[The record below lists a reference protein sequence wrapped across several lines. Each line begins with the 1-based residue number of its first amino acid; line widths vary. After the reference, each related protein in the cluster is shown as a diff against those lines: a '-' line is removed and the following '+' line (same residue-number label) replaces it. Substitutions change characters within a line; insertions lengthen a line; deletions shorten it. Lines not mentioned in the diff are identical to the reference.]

1 MPLLE
6 EVAHPLMAAVEGPGI
21 AGEQGAHTACE
32 RPLPRPDEDVR
43 MGGEERPRVDGEAGG
58 VDQGRRPA
66 DEVSPVRVVPK
77 DRAALEPSHHHVV
90 EDPRSIEARLT
101 GHFTQTLLQS
111 RFRSN
116 VPYYR

>member
-1 MPLLE
+1 
-6 EVAHPLMAAVEGPGI
+6 
-21 AGEQGAHTACE
+21 
-32 RPLPRPDEDVR
+32 
-43 MGGEERPRVDGEAGG
+43 MGGEERPRVDGEAGR
-58 VDQGRRPA
+58 VDQGRQPA

-116 VPYYR
+116 VPYYVPYYGDIGDEVRRQITSINPEPVGHRRWFLAARRPRRVFHQL